1 MSNQSIIFSSKRF
14 MILLKREI
22 NHAKRP
28 FLYAIGGVFG
38 GLSIGVLVQLFS
50 NSNLHNT
57 INIDS
62 LVMSVAI
69 MGIIWSSISFSE
81 LINPASKQQYLA
93 LPAST
98 LEKILS
104 KWSIVS
110 ILIPI
115 FFMVCYILYS
125 YAFTFVINALS
136 TKNLTYA
143 YFPINDLVKFILS
156 LSLAQSIFFAGSV
169 WMPKNSIL
177 KTGAGLVAVF
187 FVIVIFTLFAMKIVF
202 YDVIDGWSLN
212 SRNIDG
218 DFDLF
223 KTVNSIYV
231 KSIVY
236 LITYTFFITVS
247 YFKLKEKEL

>member
-1 MSNQSIIFSSKRF
+1 MSNQSIIFSSNRF
-14 MILLKREI
+14 IILLKREI

-38 GLSIGVLVQLFS
+38 GLSIGILVQLFS
-50 NSNLHNT
+50 NSNMHNT
-57 INIDS
+57 LNIDS
-62 LVMSVAI
+62 LLTSVGI

-115 FFMVCYILYS
+115 FFIICYIMYS
-125 YAFTFVINALS
+125 YAFTAVINGLS
-136 TKNLTYA
+136 VKNLPFA
-143 YFPINDLVKFILS
+143 NFPINDLVKFILS
-156 LSLAQSIFFAGSV
+156 LSLAQAIFFAGSV

-187 FVIVIFTLFAMKIVF
+187 FVICIFSLFAMKIIF
-202 YDVIDGWSLN
+202 YDVIDGWSFN
-212 SRNIDG
+212 SRNVDV
-218 DFDLF
+218 DFPMF
-223 KTVNSIYV
+223 EAFNSVYV